1 MTGKA
6 FDECEELLIDDSRNS
21 ALGNNVRDDQEFENE
36 ALGHGLPRA
45 LGTLYADSA
54 SWQWAWTYPLTLE
67 AVLHAHADALGHA
80 RGLRPRWF
88 GRRYLLRAAGAVLTA
103 CTDRDE
109 PCTEWEIGVVD
120 ASKPGSAATVLNP
133 NERASGAKSNS
144 SSCGTGARSTA
155 AQQRSAPSDTVE
167 LLAMSAGDIRWLF
180 ATGYGEGPFA
190 IHDRLK
196 NQMRVVSEASEVAL
210 DDWDTEYLVWIPT
223 RKGQAFARKALRASS
238 MYHGPVPDKETGR

>member
-6 FDECEELLIDDSRNS
+6 FDECEELRIDDSRNS

-36 ALGHGLPRA
+36 ALGHGLPGA

-120 ASKPGSAATVLNP
+120 AVKPGSAATVLNP
-133 NERASGAKSNS
+133 NERS
-144 SSCGTGARSTA
+144 SGARSTS
-155 AQQRSAPSDTVE
+155 SAYQAGGPTPSGTVE

-196 NQMRVVSEASEVAL
+196 NQMRVVSDAGAVAL

-223 RKGQAFARKALRASS
+223 QNGRAFARKALRASS